1 MPDFAKEVLPINL
14 EDEMRQSYLDYAMSV
29 IVGRALP
36 DVRDGLKPVH
46 RRVLFSMHEQGNV
59 WNRAYRKSARVVG
72 DVMGK
77 YHPHGDA
84 AIYDTMVRMA
94 QPFSLR
100 NLLVDGQGNFG
111 CFTGDTAIKLADGT
125 EKTFAELAQLPPNEI
140 FYVYAVDKTGKI
152 VIAEG
157 RHARLTRPDAELLE
171 LTLDT
176 GDVVRCTPDHRFML
190 RDGSYKEAQDLTP
203 DDSLMPG
210 VFDTAPV
217 KPGLNEYLR
226 ILQPN
231 LGQYQFVHHLA
242 DEFNAERGQCD
253 DVQGPFVRHHRNFD
267 RWDNTPSNIQRLTFL
282 EHLHLHAEQLGELWK
297 DPDFREAQKRGVQSY
312 YSQHPEAV
320 EERRERFIRQ
330 NQDERFRQLNAAR
343 TSEGLQHYYAEQ
355 PEARAAISER
365 MRLLWQ
371 DADYRE
377 KMSSVLSGI
386 QKRPLSDEE
395 QAGIRAIIAEKSRRM
410 WGDDDKREEI
420 VAAIC
425 RAMASDSIRK
435 KISEAVKRQWQDPEY
450 RAKFPADHFSRM
462 AHRFWDKPEAREIHR
477 EKISKQWKS
486 AEFIQAQK
494 QAVIDSNA
502 RRLSENPDLMQ
513 DINRKAVESLRA
525 NWKAPEYRRQVMR
538 RKIAGYVY
546 DLTKRF
552 PDCDVTPE
560 LYESNRQQNWIP
572 RLNKAVEYFGDFD
585 ALVTAGR
592 HYNHRVVSQ
601 RRLTE
606 RADTYDITV
615 DHHHNFLLAC
625 GVFVHN
631 SVDGDP
637 PAAMRYTEVRMT
649 RIADTLL
656 DDLDKETVD
665 FVPNYDNTEHEPSVL
680 PARFPNLL
688 VNGSSGIAVGMATN
702 IPPHNL
708 REVIDACL
716 AIIDNPL
723 VTLDELMEIVPGPD
737 FPTAGLINGVR
748 GIREA
753 YRTGRGRCVMR
764 ARATTETQKRSG
776 REAIV
781 ITEIPYQVNKARLLE
796 RIAELVKEK
805 KIEGIAQDGLRDES
819 DKDGMRIVIELKR
832 DTHSEVLLNNL
843 YQHTQLQQVFGIN
856 MVALVD
862 GQPLTLNLKQILEY
876 FLRHRRDVVTR
887 RTLYELR
894 KARDRAHV
902 LEGYAIALANIDE
915 VIATIKAA
923 ANPAEARERL
933 MERHWAPGAVTGMLE
948 RAGADRTRPEELEA
962 CFGLSD
968 AGYRLSERQA
978 KAILDLQLHRL
989 TGLEQDK
996 ILKEFEEILATIAAL
1011 LLILSDPDRLMEV
1024 IRAELIAVRDQFG
1037 DERRT
1042 EIQLDQTDL
1051 TLEDLIAPE
1060 DRVVTLSHQGYVKT
1074 QPISD
1079 YQAQKRGGKGKSAT
1093 AIKEEDFI
1101 DRIFVANSHDTVLCF
1116 SSRGRVY
1123 WLKVYELPQAG
1134 RGARG
1139 RPMVNLLPLEAGERI
1154 TTLLPVR
1161 DYEDGSFV
1169 FMATS
1174 AGTVKKTP
1182 LKDFSRPLSR
1192 GIIAIDLRED
1202 ELLVGATITG
1212 GEQDLMLFTSA
1223 GKAVRFSESH
1233 VRSMGRAAHGVRGV
1247 MLQEGQRVI
1256 ALVAPE
1262 DGGTVLSVTEN
1273 GYGKRTDVDQ
1283 FPTKGRG
1290 TQGVIAIDTAERNG
1304 AQVGAILVHP
1314 GDEIMLIADDGTL
1327 IRTSVDQIPVVGRN
1341 TKGVKLINLGE
1352 GQRLVF
1358 VERIAA
1364 LEGEKETGEEA
1375 AEDSEASVADDA

>member
-1 MPDFAKEVLPINL
+1 MPEFAKEVLPINL

-59 WNRAYRKSARVVG
+59 WNRPYRKSARVVG

-84 AIYDTMVRMA
+84 AIYDTIVRMA

-100 NLLVDGQGNFG
+100 YLLVDGQGNFG
-111 CFTGDTAIKLADGT
+111 
-125 EKTFAELAQLPPNEI
+125 
-140 FYVYAVDKTGKI
+140 
-152 VIAEG
+152 
-157 RHARLTRPDAELLE
+157 
-171 LTLDT
+171 
-176 GDVVRCTPDHRFML
+176 
-190 RDGSYKEAQDLTP
+190 
-203 DDSLMPG
+203 
-210 VFDTAPV
+210 
-217 KPGLNEYLR
+217 
-226 ILQPN
+226 
-231 LGQYQFVHHLA
+231 
-242 DEFNAERGQCD
+242 
-253 DVQGPFVRHHRNFD
+253 
-267 RWDNTPSNIQRLTFL
+267 
-282 EHLHLHAEQLGELWK
+282 
-297 DPDFREAQKRGVQSY
+297 
-312 YSQHPEAV
+312 
-320 EERRERFIRQ
+320 
-330 NQDERFRQLNAAR
+330 
-343 TSEGLQHYYAEQ
+343 
-355 PEARAAISER
+355 
-365 MRLLWQ
+365 
-371 DADYRE
+371 
-377 KMSSVLSGI
+377 
-386 QKRPLSDEE
+386 
-395 QAGIRAIIAEKSRRM
+395 
-410 WGDDDKREEI
+410 
-420 VAAIC
+420 
-425 RAMASDSIRK
+425 
-435 KISEAVKRQWQDPEY
+435 
-450 RAKFPADHFSRM
+450 
-462 AHRFWDKPEAREIHR
+462 
-477 EKISKQWKS
+477 
-486 AEFIQAQK
+486 
-494 QAVIDSNA
+494 
-502 RRLSENPDLMQ
+502 
-513 DINRKAVESLRA
+513 
-525 NWKAPEYRRQVMR
+525 
-538 RKIAGYVY
+538 
-546 DLTKRF
+546 
-552 PDCDVTPE
+552 
-560 LYESNRQQNWIP
+560 
-572 RLNKAVEYFGDFD
+572 
-585 ALVTAGR
+585 
-592 HYNHRVVSQ
+592 
-601 RRLTE
+601 
-606 RADTYDITV
+606 
-615 DHHHNFLLAC
+615 
-625 GVFVHN
+625 

-656 DDLDKETVD
+656 DDLDKETVE

-688 VNGSSGIAVGMATN
+688 VNGASGIAVGMATN

-716 AIIDNPL
+716 ALIDNPL
-723 VTLDELMEIVPGPD
+723 VSIDRLMEIVPGPD
-737 FPTAGLINGVR
+737 FPTAGLINGVA

-753 YRTGRGRCVMR
+753 YRTGRGRCVIR
-764 ARATTETQKRSG
+764 ARATTETQRRSG

-781 ITEIPYQVNKARLLE
+781 VTEIPYQVNKARLLE

-805 KIEGIAQDGLRDES
+805 KLEGIAPDGLRDES

-832 DTHSEVLLNNL
+832 DAHAEVLLNNL

-862 GQPLTLNLKQILEY
+862 GQPLTLNLKQILEC

-894 KARDRAHV
+894 KARERAHV
-902 LEGYAIALANIDE
+902 LEGYAIALANIDA

-933 MERHWAPGAVTGMLE
+933 MERHWAPGVVTGMLE
-948 RAGADRTRPEELEA
+948 RAGADRTRPEGLEPG
-962 CFGLSD
+962 FGLSE
-968 AGYRLSERQA
+968 AGYRLSEPQA

-996 ILKEFEEILATIAAL
+996 ILKEFEAILDTIAAL
-1011 LLILSDPDRLMEV
+1011 LLILSNPDRLMEV
-1024 IRAELIAVRDQFG
+1024 IREELIAVRDQFG
-1037 DERRT
+1037 DQRRT
-1042 EIQLDQTDL
+1042 EIQVDQTDL

-1074 QPISD
+1074 QPLSD

-1101 DRIFVANSHDTVLCF
+1101 DRLFVANTHDTVLCF

-1123 WLKVYELPQAG
+1123 WLKVYDLPQAG

-1139 RPMVNLLPLEAGERI
+1139 RPMINLLPLEPGERI

-1182 LKDFSRPLSR
+1182 IKDFSRPLSR
-1192 GIIAIDLRED
+1192 GIIAMDLHED
-1202 ELLVGATITG
+1202 EWLVGAAITR

-1223 GKAVRFSESH
+1223 GKAVRFSESQ
-1233 VRSMGRAAHGVRGV
+1233 VRPMGRAAHGVRG
-1247 MLQEGQRVI
+1247 MLLQEGQRVI
-1256 ALVAPE
+1256 ALVVPE
-1262 DGGTVLSVTEN
+1262 EGGTVLSVTAN
-1273 GYGKRTDVDQ
+1273 GYGKRTAVDQ

-1341 TKGVKLINLGE
+1341 TKGVKLINLSE
-1352 GQRLVF
+1352 GQRLVS

-1364 LEGEKETGEEA
+1364 LEGDKETGEEA
-1375 AEDSEASVADDA
+1375 EADKDPES